1 MVVAALAGDDGDLL
15 AVGKGSREV
24 AHLITHAH
32 GEGGLGE
39 AGSDGRGG
47 VVAGRAVGQFEVGS
61 IRKNHVHDGGGC

>member
-15 AVGKGSREV
+15 AVGQGAREV
-24 AHLITHAH
+24 AHLIAHAH

-39 AGSDGRGG
+39 PGSDGRGG